1 MKFIVALTTIAAITA
16 KVSAECAFEKI
27 GYKCCQSTTDVV
39 FEDGNGSWG
48 VENNE
53 WCGITNKPL
62 KKRQWGGWNPWGQN
76 NNNNNN
82 MPNFAA
88 NPWEQNNNQGNQW
101 GQNNNQ
107 GNPWGQNNN
116 QGNQWGQ
123 NNNQGNPWG
132 QNNNQGNPWEQNNQG
147 NQWGQNNQG
156 NQWGQNNNQNQGN
169 PWEQNNN
176 QGNQWGQNNNQNQGN
191 PWEQNNN
198 NNNQAPPQQ
207 TNDQQPAQNQVPQ
220 TNDQQP
226 TQNAPAGGAGASTG
240 GTCSGKT
247 LKSNT
252 TLNVGGRKVIVKF
265 PSGYSGD
272 KNVPLLINYH
282 PIGGSATQ
290 WEGGSQT
297 AKAALNDGA
306 IVAFMDGAQGPMG
319 QAWNVG
325 PCCTDADDVQFTRDF
340 IKEITSQACIDTNRI
355 YAAGFSM
362 GGGMS
367 NYSGCMLSDVIAAAA
382 PSAFDLSKEIVDA
395 GKCKPSRPF
404 PILNFRGTQ
413 DNVVMYEGGLSQVVP
428 GKAITF
434 LGAKNNFKEWAKM
447 NGCTGE
453 PKANTPGNNCEMY
466 ENCKGGAKVGLCTI
480 NGGGH
485 SEGDGK
491 MGWDFLKQFTLQ

>member
-16 KVSAECAFEKI
+16 KISAECAFEKI
-27 GYKCCQSTTDVV
+27 GYKCCESTTEVV
-39 FEDGNGSWG
+39 FEDGSGTWG

-53 WCGITNKPL
+53 WCGITNKAL
-62 KKRQWGGWNPWGQN
+62 KKRQWGGWNPWGQ
-76 NNNNNN
+76 NNNN

-88 NPWEQNNNQGNQW
+88 NPWEQNNNQGN
-101 GQNNNQ
+101 
-107 GNPWGQNNN
+107 P
-116 QGNQWGQ
+116 WGQ

-132 QNNNQGNPWEQNNQG
+132 QNNNQGNPWEQNNNQG
-147 NQWGQNNQG
+147 NPWGQN
-156 NQWGQNNNQNQGN
+156 NNNQNQGN
-169 PWEQNNN
+169 PWGQNNN
-176 QGNQWGQNNNQNQGN
+176 QGNPWGQNNNQGNPWGQNNNNQNQGN

-198 NNNQAPPQQ
+198 NNSNNNNNQAPPQQ
-207 TNDQQPAQNQVPQ
+207 NNDQ
-220 TNDQQP
+220 TNNQQP
-226 TQNAPAGGAGASTG
+226 TQNPPAQNPPANNQTGAGAGAGSTG

-252 TLNVGGRKVIVKF
+252 TLNIGGRKVIVKF

-340 IKEITSQACIDTNRI
+340 IKEITSQACVDTNRI

-367 NYSGCMLSDVIAAAA
+367 NYSGCMLADVIAAAA
-382 PSAFDLSKEIVDA
+382 PSAFDLSKEIVDS

-404 PILNFRGTQ
+404 PILNFRDTQ

-453 PKANTPGNNCEMY
+453 PKMNTPGNNCEMY
-466 ENCKGGAKVGLCTI
+466 ENCSGGVKVGLCTI

>member
-16 KVSAECAFEKI
+16 KISAECAFEKI
-27 GYKCCQSTTDVV
+27 GYKCCESTTDVV
-39 FEDGNGSWG
+39 FEDGSGTWG

-53 WCGITNKPL
+53 WCGITNKAL
-62 KKRQWGGWNPWGQN
+62 KKRQWGGWN
-76 NNNNNN
+76 
-82 MPNFAA
+82 A
-88 NPWEQNNNQGNQW
+88 
-101 GQNNNQ
+101 
-107 GNPWGQNNN
+107 
-116 QGNQWGQ
+116 
-123 NNNQGNPWG
+123 WG
-132 QNNNQGNPWEQNNQG
+132 QNNNQGNPWEQNNNNQNQG
-147 NQWGQNNQG
+147 NPWGQNNNHG
-156 NQWGQNNNQNQGN
+156 NPWKQNNNNQNQGN
-169 PWEQNNN
+169 PWGQTNNNQNQGNPWDQNNN
-176 QGNQWGQNNNQNQGN
+176 QGNPWGQNSNQGN

-198 NNNQAPPQQ
+198 NNSNNNNIQAPPQQ
-207 TNDQQPAQNQVPQ
+207 TNDQTA
-220 TNDQQP
+220 DQQP
-226 TQNAPAGGAGASTG
+226 TQNPSADNHTIDQQPAQNPPAQNSPAQNPPADNQTGTGAGAGAGSTG

-252 TLNVGGRKVIVKF
+252 TLNIGGRKVIVKF

-340 IKEITSQACIDTNRI
+340 IKEITSQACVDTNRI

-367 NYSGCMLSDVIAAAA
+367 NYSGCMLADVIAAAA
-382 PSAFDLSKEIVDA
+382 PSAFDLSKEIVDS

-404 PILNFRGTQ
+404 PILNFRDTQ

-453 PKANTPGNNCEMY
+453 PKMNTPGNNCEMY
-466 ENCKGGAKVGLCTI
+466 ENCSGGVKVGLCTI